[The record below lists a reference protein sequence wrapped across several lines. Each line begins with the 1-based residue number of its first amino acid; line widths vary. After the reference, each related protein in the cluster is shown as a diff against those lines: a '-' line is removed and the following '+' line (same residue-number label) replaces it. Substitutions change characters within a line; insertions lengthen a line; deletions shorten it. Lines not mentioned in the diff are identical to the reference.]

1 MTTLLDIASQLG
13 IAIAQA
19 EVQERLEELSSVD
32 ELTGLLNRRGFHDT
46 VGKRIAQHKRTNRLG
61 ALLYIDMDHF
71 KAVND
76 THGHQVGDAAL
87 VTLAKLL
94 GNDEGRESDIL
105 GRLGGD
111 EFAVWLEETGPEGAR
126 HKAEELLAAA
136 TDGLKR
142 FSGDAAHPLSIS
154 IGIALADPNSD
165 DELDSLINRADRALY
180 RAKGKGRGVAVLAE
194 GPGAD
199 GGMAGAEEL

>member
-94 GNDEGRESDIL
+94 GNDD
-105 GRLGGD
+105 
-111 EFAVWLEETGPEGAR
+111 
-126 HKAEELLAAA
+126 
-136 TDGLKR
+136 
-142 FSGDAAHPLSIS
+142 
-154 IGIALADPNSD
+154 
-165 DELDSLINRADRALY
+165 
-180 RAKGKGRGVAVLAE
+180 
-194 GPGAD
+194 
-199 GGMAGAEEL
+199 